1 MSNTKHPLNCENLHN
16 INVFSM
22 REIAYSI
29 FDRLSDEQIEGFILM
44 FGNSSEKQNMH
55 RNETLKVLDDVR
67 NGKNM
72 SASFSSVKE
81 LMEDLNADD

>member
-1 MSNTKHPLNCENLHN
+1 MST
-16 INVFSM
+16 

-29 FDRLSDEQIEGFILM
+29 LDRLSDEQIEGFILM
-44 FGNSSEKQNMH
+44 FGNSFEKQDMH

-72 SASFSSVKE
+72 SASFCSVKE
-81 LMEDLNADD
+81 LIEDFNADYPFNHKFTK

>member
-29 FDRLSDEQIEGFILM
+29 EHTNNHVSD
-44 FGNSSEKQNMH
+44 
-55 RNETLKVLDDVR
+55 TLKVLDDVR
-67 NGKNM
+67 NGRNM

-81 LMEDLNADD
+81 LMDDLNADD